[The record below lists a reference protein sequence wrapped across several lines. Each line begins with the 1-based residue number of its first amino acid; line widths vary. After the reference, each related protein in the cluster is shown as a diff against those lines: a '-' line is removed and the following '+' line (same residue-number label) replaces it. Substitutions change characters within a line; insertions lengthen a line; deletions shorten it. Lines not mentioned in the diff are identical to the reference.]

1 MIRVLV
7 VEDEP
12 VAAAAHR
19 TNEGRVEGFE
29 VVGVAHTAA
38 AAATRVAAGGVD
50 LLLLDLRLPDGF
62 GLDLVR
68 HLRARNHAVDVI
80 AVTSVRD
87 LDVVRRAMD
96 DGVNAYVLKPF
107 TFAAMKAKLE
117 QYAAWRAALGGVRA
131 DVVQAEV
138 DRLFELRRGAA
149 TPSSLPKGLSD
160 ETLADVTNR
169 LRDAAGPLSAS
180 TVGDAVGTSRVTARR
195 YLEHL
200 VTIGAA
206 SRQARH
212 GGAGR
217 PEVLYRWGRT

>member
-12 VAAAAHR
+12 VAAEAHR
-19 TNEGRVEGFE
+19 QYVERVEGFT
-29 VVGVAHTAA
+29 VVGVAHTGAA
-38 AAATRVAAGGVD
+38 GLARIAAGGVD
-50 LLLLDLRLPDGF
+50 LVLLDLRLPDAF

-68 HLRARNHAVDVI
+68 HARARGFTADVI

-87 LDVVRRAMD
+87 LEVVRRAMAS
-96 DGVNAYVLKPF
+96 GVNAYIIKPF
-107 TFAAMKAKLE
+107 TFAGMRAKLE
-117 QYAAWRAALGGVRA
+117 QYAAWRSALDGVHD

-138 DRLFELRRGAA
+138 DRLFDLRRGGA
-149 TPSSLPKGLSD
+149 TPGALPKGLSD
-160 ETLADVTNR
+160 DTLAEITDR
-169 LRDAAGPLSAS
+169 LRTAAGPLSAS

-200 VTIGAA
+200 VTLGVA

-217 PEVLYRWGRT
+217 PEVLYRWGT